1 MERTDQIEDPL
12 NDAPILRSLKARPDP
27 FVAPEGFFDRSPH
40 LIQERVVKKDLPM
53 SGIWMKRLA
62 LSIGVIAVVIAV
74 WWALPVTDRSAADP
88 IEPELVIDVSPD
100 ELPLNES
107 LLWAVQNDPDQ
118 PLFEEVMIEL
128 EEEELMAYLEY
139 ENVDVEHLIEE
150 L

>member
-40 LIQERVVKKDLPM
+40 LIRERVVKKDLPM
-53 SGIWMKRLA
+53 SGIWVKRLA

-74 WWALPVTDRSAADP
+74 WWALPVTDHSAADP
-88 IEPELVIDVSPD
+88 IEQELVIDVSPD

-118 PLFEEVMIEL
+118 PLFEDVMIEL